1 MNSKRWMMLWLTLT
15 TLASHSLWAAPQK
28 TDEQQTLLF
37 GHDDRHPVATD
48 AAPWSA
54 VAQIETAEQNL
65 CSGILIAPQWVVSSG
80 HCFISAN
87 RHQQAALSVRFAGK
101 PGAFLQPDRV
111 LLPQELASGLTADS
125 DSFIISPDASRYDI
139 ALLHLASPIQGITP
153 IPLWSGNQR
162 SLAEALNQ
170 QGNLV
175 SQGGYPQD
183 SLDTLLVHSRCQI
196 RTLSEQGILE
206 HRCDTLPGDSGS
218 PLLLPTRHGW
228 RVVAI
233 QSSAPEPGDRWR
245 ADNLALA
252 IPTVSSLLNHWM
264 S

>member
-1 MNSKRWMMLWLTLT
+1 MLFRSVIGQADLTVL
-15 TLASHSLWAAPQK
+15 P
-28 TDEQQTLLF
+28 
-37 GHDDRHPVATD
+37 P
-48 AAPWSA
+48 PA
-54 VAQIETAEQNL
+54 VVDSMIIYSNYD
-65 CSGILIAPQWVVSSG
+65 SSTMYG
-80 HCFISAN
+80 
-87 RHQQAALSVRFAGK
+87 
-101 PGAFLQPDRV
+101 
-111 LLPQELASGLTADS
+111 
-125 DSFIISPDASRYDI
+125 DI
-139 ALLHLASPIQGITP
+139 ALLHLATSIQGISP
-153 IPLWSGNQR
+153 IPLWVGDQR

-183 SLDTLLVHSRCQI
+183 SLDTLLVHSRCQV
-196 RTLSEQGILE
+196 RKLSEQGILE

-252 IPTVSSLLNHWM
+252 IPTISSLLNHWM

>member
-1 MNSKRWMMLWLTLT
+1 MNSKHWMMLWLTLA
-15 TLASHSLWAAPQK
+15 TLASHPLWAAPLE
-28 TDEQQTLLF
+28 TDGQRTLLF
-37 GHDDRHPVATD
+37 GHDDRHPVATND
-48 AAPWSA
+48 TPWSA

-101 PGAFLQPDRV
+101 PGTFWQPDRV
-111 LLPQELASGLTADS
+111 LLPQELATGLTADG
-125 DSFIISPDASRYDI
+125 DSFIISPDGSRHDI
-139 ALLHLASPIQGITP
+139 ALLHLATAVQGVTP
-153 IPLWSGNQR
+153 IPLWTGDQQ
-162 SLAEALNQ
+162 SLATALNQ

-196 RTLSEQGILE
+196 RKLSEQGILE

-218 PLLLPTRHGW
+218 PLLLPTPQGW
-228 RVVAI
+228 RVVGI
-233 QSSAPEPGDRWR
+233 QSSAPEPSDRWQ
-245 ADNLALA
+245 ADNLAIA
-252 IPTVSSLLNHWM
+252 IPTISSLLNHWM